1 MVKVKT
7 INISLFILV
16 STLSVVAQKAPKYKD
31 IYALLSVKQYDQ
43 AEPFLKAYLKENAD
57 NPNAYLFMGLIYQEK
72 SLTTDVLIHTDR
84 CIQQMDSGI
93 IHLTKAAQLI
103 TEKELKKND
112 EYYTMYNRRDL
123 RTGTFGVKLSDVQ
136 LDIESR
142 ISSLRERI
150 DKVKMVKF
158 YFSQTETLY
167 DRSRELFKEIQ
178 KAVPGQKELYLR
190 ADEAMIGQ
198 IKSLSLRFDSCTKMF
213 ENYKSSLS
221 NLGRTKYNQSWTLQ
235 EIVNFKQDG
244 TDMVD
249 FYKDDIKAWD
259 YKKFANSTLNVI
271 EKEVFPTLEDLVKY
285 DIEINKLRSRLETD
299 SVSVKNDLVKLIDR
313 LLNNQL
319 KKFDDSPMPMDVFA
333 LKIADLDSRS
343 TVIEHK
349 TIKKSDD
356 IAAKA
361 AALSK
366 ELYYLKKVDS
376 LAQKVL
382 GRNLDEDI
390 LNYQRFITSTYNSGE
405 ILKSYVKALKD
416 LTDREGAKKKLELAE
431 LIESEKWLIAG
442 SDSIPLLLDHNK
454 SKFKPLLVEEN
465 KYTVGVFMG
474 EGGKSNGYFYNI
486 TPSHIPSIRATF
498 LLDTAFAKQPVFEN
512 LRGMAVSDA
521 VEQIYFTMICSAS
534 ANANAKYIATVAK
547 IYRSDGLSWNVNTEL
562 SFMPAKILFIAET
575 GELLIKSEGEESVSV
590 DKNGKLIQR

>member
-1 MVKVKT
+1 MVKVK
-7 INISLFILV
+7 IFNISLLILV
-16 STLSVVAQKAPKYKD
+16 STLTGVAQKAPKYKD

-43 AEPFLKAYLKENAD
+43 AEPFLKAYLKENAE

-72 SLTTDVLIHTDR
+72 SLTTDVLVHTDR

-93 IHLTKAAQLI
+93 IHLTKAAQMI

-158 YFSQTETLY
+158 YFTQTESLY
-167 DRSRELFKEIQ
+167 SRSQELFKEIQ
-178 KAVPGQKELYLR
+178 KTVPGQKELYLR
-190 ADEAMIGQ
+190 ADEAMISKV
-198 IKSLSLRFDSCTKMF
+198 KSLSLRFDSCTKMF

-221 NLGRTKYNQSWTLQ
+221 SLGRTKYNQSWTLQ

-244 TDMVD
+244 TERAD

-259 YKKFANSTLNVI
+259 YKKFANHTVTVI
-271 EKEVFPTLEDLVKY
+271 EKEVLPTLEDLVKY
-285 DIEINKLRSRLETD
+285 DIEINKLRNRLETD

-343 TVIEHK
+343 TVIENK
-349 TIKKSDD
+349 AVKKSDD
-356 IAAKA
+356 ISAKA

-376 LAQKVL
+376 LALKVL
-382 GRNLDEDI
+382 SRNLDEDI
-390 LNYQRFITSTYNSGE
+390 VNYHRFITATYNSGE
-405 ILKSYVKALKD
+405 VLKSYVKGLKD
-416 LTDREGAKKKLELAE
+416 LTDRETAKKTMELAN
-431 LIESEKWLIAG
+431 LLESEKWLIAA
-442 SDSIPLLLDHNK
+442 SDSIPLLLDYAQ

-465 KYTVGVFMG
+465 KYTVGTFMG
-474 EGGKSNGYFYNI
+474 DDGKGNGYFYNI
-486 TPSHIPSIRATF
+486 TPSHIPTIKATF
-498 LLDTAFAKQPVFEN
+498 ALDTSLVKKPLADN

-521 VEQIYFTMICSAS
+521 GEQIYFTMISSTA
-534 ANANAKYIATVAK
+534 ANANAKYVTTVAK
-547 IYRSDGLSWNVNTEL
+547 IYRSDGLSWNVTAEL
-562 SFMPAKILFIAET
+562 TFMPTKILFIAET
-575 GELLIKSEGEESVSV
+575 GELLIKSEGEESISV